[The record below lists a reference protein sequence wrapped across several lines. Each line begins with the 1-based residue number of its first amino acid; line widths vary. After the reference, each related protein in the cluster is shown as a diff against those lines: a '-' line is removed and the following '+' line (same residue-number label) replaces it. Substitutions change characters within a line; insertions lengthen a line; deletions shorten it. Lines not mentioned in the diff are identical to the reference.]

1 MLSLNLAISVHNGRW
16 ALLVAMLAAVDFAPP
31 ALAADPRPGAGFYDV
46 APLDDP
52 SVGRCD
58 WLGRAS
64 PFVFQENDYI
74 RGYFEPANLAAY
86 RQAIPA
92 PFTMPQRPLI
102 RVTFLDFYDMASG
115 PTYLETEVAV
125 LGMDGAQPGWVVLTL
140 PVTNGVA
147 CIGGRQLFG
156 LTKVVRRITLERATD
171 RYVGTLYAR
180 GGTKPDVTLAVDIGE
195 PDKGA
200 PELLRQYG
208 IYPQFGLL
216 QGRVLRFAGSGTS
229 FAELARR
236 GDYQIRLGRARLD
249 FPREQEN
256 LLQRLGVGP
265 PLAAHWSRTRVRYTI
280 KVQ

>member
-1 MLSLNLAISVHNGRW
+1 M
-16 ALLVAMLAAVDFAPP
+16 
-31 ALAADPRPGAGFYDV
+31 
-46 APLDDP
+46 
-52 SVGRCD
+52 
-58 WLGRAS
+58 
-64 PFVFQENDYI
+64 
-74 RGYFEPANLAAY
+74 
-86 RQAIPA
+86 
-92 PFTMPQRPLI
+92 
-102 RVTFLDFYDMASG
+102 
-115 PTYLETEVAV
+115 
-125 LGMDGAQPGWVVLTL
+125 
-140 PVTNGVA
+140 
-147 CIGGRQLFG
+147 
-156 LTKVVRRITLERATD
+156 RRITLERATD

-265 PLAAHWSRTRVRYTI
+265 PLAARLSTRGAANGTRGGGARVDRRARA
-280 KVQ
+280 